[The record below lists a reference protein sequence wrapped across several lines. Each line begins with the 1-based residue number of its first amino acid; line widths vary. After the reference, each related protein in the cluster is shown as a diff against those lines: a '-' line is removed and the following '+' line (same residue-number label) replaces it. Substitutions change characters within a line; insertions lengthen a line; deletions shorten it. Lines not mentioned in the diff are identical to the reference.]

1 MEISTVLPKDP
12 VILVSFINTQLR
24 DNYATLDEFCKVFQ
38 VEKDEI
44 VETLKDFS
52 YEYKPQYNLFI

>member
-44 VETLKDFS
+44 VETLKDFI
-52 YEYKPQYNLFI
+52 YEYKPEYNRFI

>member
-24 DNYATLDEFCKVFQ
+24 DNYATLDEFCEVFQ

-52 YEYKPQYNLFI
+52 YEYKPEYNRFI

>member
-1 MEISTVLPKDP
+1 MEISTALPKDP

-52 YEYKPQYNLFI
+52 YEYKPEYNRFI

>member
-1 MEISTVLPKDP
+1 MTPSTTLPKDP

-44 VETLKDFS
+44 VEQLKDFS
-52 YEYKPQYNLFI
+52 YEYKPEYNRFM

>member
-52 YEYKPQYNLFI
+52 YEYKPEYNRFI

>member
-1 MEISTVLPKDP
+1 MEIS

-52 YEYKPQYNLFI
+52 YEYKPEYNRFI

>member
-12 VILVSFINTQLR
+12 VILVSFINTQFR

-52 YEYKPQYNLFI
+52 YEYKPEYNRFI

>member
-1 MEISTVLPKDP
+1 MEISNVLPKEP
-12 VILVSFINTQLR
+12 VILVIFINTQLR

-52 YEYKPQYNLFI
+52 YEYKPEYNRFI